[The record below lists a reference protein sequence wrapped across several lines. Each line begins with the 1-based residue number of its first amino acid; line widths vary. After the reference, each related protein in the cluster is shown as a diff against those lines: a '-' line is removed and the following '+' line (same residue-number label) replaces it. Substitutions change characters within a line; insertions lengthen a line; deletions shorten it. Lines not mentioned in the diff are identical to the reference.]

1 MIKRILIIFLLFLSL
16 SFAENNFGSSNVTMT
31 KTWII
36 HCPGE
41 GCTAEFDGLL
51 VVNNS
56 NQRVISIVTEPEME
70 LVSVENN
77 EIHVVYN
84 GLIEGDSL
92 TLKAT
97 VNVEVDY
104 NTELAEDP
112 PLDGTGINSTE
123 LTEPDEKIMEQA
135 EKLEDPD
142 STLNT
147 IRNVADWV
155 NSNIEYDISYFGQ
168 NRDAKTVFIE
178 KKGVCVEYSHLTIS
192 MLNHL
197 GLETRYVNGYVISD
211 EWQPHAWV
219 EVYIPG
225 DGWLPVDSTF
235 GQIGTLDSSHVMVS
249 YGLDQKTDFDR
260 LTSNQLD
267 SLLDRRPTELT
278 LTGMA
283 EDAKGLSVDI
293 GFENKTYRA
302 NTNVGN
308 SRGEYVYGLYFFYPP
323 AGYGEVEKEIL
334 LLSPYEIRKMPYQFD
349 TSLFKEGYSY
359 TLPLRAEI
367 NNAEDA
373 KLVVLVKPKK
383 TEAMEPAEICPVAF
397 AFILLTAL
405 SLKTRTSNHS

>member
-1 MIKRILIIFLLFLSL
+1 MKRILIIFLIFLSL
-16 SFAENNFGSSNVTMT
+16 SFAENTFGSSNVTMT

-36 HCPGE
+36 HCPRG

-56 NQRVISIVTEPEME
+56 NQRVLSIVTEPEME
-70 LVSVENN
+70 LAADENN
-77 EIHVVYN
+77 EIHVIYN

-92 TLKAT
+92 TLEAT
-97 VNVEVDY
+97 VDVELDY
-104 NTELAEDP
+104 NTELTEDP
-112 PLDGTGINSTE
+112 PLDRTEINSTE

-197 GLETRYVNGYVISD
+197 GMETRYVNGYVISD
-211 EWQPHAWV
+211 DWQPHAWV

-225 DGWLPVDSTF
+225 GGWLPVDSTF
-235 GQIGTLDSSHVMVS
+235 GQIGILDSSHLMVS
-249 YGLDQKTDFDR
+249 YGLDQKTDFDS

-267 SLLDRRPTELT
+267 TILDRRPTELT
-278 LTGMA
+278 LTDMA

-302 NTNVGN
+302 NTNAGN
-308 SRGEYVYGLYFFYPP
+308 SRGEYVYGIYSFYPP
-323 AGYGEVEKEIL
+323 AGYGEVQREIL
-334 LLSPYEIRKMPYQFD
+334 LLSPYEIREMAYQFD
-349 TSLFKEGYSY
+349 GSLFKEGYSY

-367 NNAEDA
+367 NDAEDA

-383 TEAMEPAEICPVAF
+383 TEAVEPGEICPA
-397 AFILLTAL
+397 ASALILLTVF
-405 SLKTRTSNHS
+405 SLRMRTSNHS